1 VIAEGG
7 VSVSHTGVLHCRG
20 SLGVGWQDMGFMGHP
35 VNVQP
40 GDRRGKHD
48 GTCNQRSCVV
58 ACIKGSCMSSPY
70 KRRAAHHDSSRRE
83 SHRSWART
91 IEVELV
97 HPLVGA
103 GGWKV

>member
-40 GDRRGKHD
+40 GDRRGKHNS
-48 GTCNQRSCVV
+48 TCNQRSCVV
-58 ACIKGSCMSSPY
+58 ACTKGVVC
-70 KRRAAHHDSSRRE
+70 HHHTSGEQRIMT
-83 SHRSWART
+83 A
-91 IEVELV
+91 
-97 HPLVGA
+97 A
-103 GGWKV
+103 GGSRTGHGHAPSKSNWCTRW